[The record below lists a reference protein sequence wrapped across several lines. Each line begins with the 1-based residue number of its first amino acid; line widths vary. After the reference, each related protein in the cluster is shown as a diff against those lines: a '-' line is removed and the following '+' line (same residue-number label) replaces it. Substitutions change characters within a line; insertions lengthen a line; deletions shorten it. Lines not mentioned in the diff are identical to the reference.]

1 MRETIFAALGQ
12 YLEREGDAWLAD
24 LDVPADTEPGQW
36 IDAIAARRDLV
47 ALDAETDIVIA
58 AALEKLPKDDR
69 RTMLFDYLGYPF
81 YDIATLPLLQGEG
94 RSEEHTS
101 ETPVTN
107 AHLVCRLLLEH
118 KNSNVTDDN
127 PTVQ

>member
-47 ALDAETDIVIA
+47 ARDAETDIVIA

-69 RTMLFDYLGYPF
+69 RTMPFAYPGYPL
-81 YDIATLPLLQGEG
+81 TG
-94 RSEEHTS
+94 RASWWERAWQYRADSWGAGTF
-101 ETPVTN
+101 
-107 AHLVCRLLLEH
+107 
-118 KNSNVTDDN
+118 K
-127 PTVQ
+127 